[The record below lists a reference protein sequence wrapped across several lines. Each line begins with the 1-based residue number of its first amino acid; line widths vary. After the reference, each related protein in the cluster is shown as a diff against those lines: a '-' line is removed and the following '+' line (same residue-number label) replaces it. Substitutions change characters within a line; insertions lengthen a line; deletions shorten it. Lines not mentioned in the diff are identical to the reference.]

1 MPEMVLTG
9 ALSARSNPLV
19 PGRYYCHVVPTR
31 VGSDGTLFAP
41 SEGVRFVGM
50 YVLSNP
56 HGSVFS
62 LEGVQH
68 TVGCERKDHFLET
81 GHHLHGEW
89 PPPRSITPVVGMGD

>member
-1 MPEMVLTG
+1 MVLTG
-9 ALSARSNPLV
+9 ALSARENPLV

-41 SEGVRFVGM
+41 SESVRFVGM
-50 YVLSNP
+50 YIRPDP

-68 TVGCERKDHFLET
+68 TVGRDHFLET

-89 PPPRSITPVVGMGD
+89 PPPRSMNLFTTPVVGMG